1 MTLPLKALCC
11 GCSLSES
18 CHALSVR
25 GAFVLLIYVVLDFG
39 QLVAWST
46 CVGRDVDT
54 SMFLRTVASP
64 ETLNG

>member
-25 GAFVLLIYVVLDFG
+25 GAFVLLIYIVLDGG
-39 QLVAWST
+39 QLVAW
-46 CVGRDVDT
+46 
-54 SMFLRTVASP
+54 FVAS
-64 ETLNG
+64 GGM